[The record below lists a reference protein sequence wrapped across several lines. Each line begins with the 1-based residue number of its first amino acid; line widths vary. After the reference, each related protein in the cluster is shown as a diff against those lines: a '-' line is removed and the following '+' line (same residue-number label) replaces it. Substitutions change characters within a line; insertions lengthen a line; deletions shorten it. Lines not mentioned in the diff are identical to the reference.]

1 MLIMEIGTRIKE
13 LRNSRRIKQETF
25 AFDIG
30 VSVQTV
36 SRWENNI
43 NYPDVSMLPILAS
56 YFKVTTDYLLDVK
69 GETDM
74 AKLLKTTEVFELPGK
89 EEAEKMVEGFKN
101 SPFPKLVK
109 YSYTEED
116 GKVILEVTKEFGV
129 DLKDMKF
136 DK

>member
-1 MLIMEIGTRIKE
+1 MEIGTRIKE
-13 LRNSRRIKQETF
+13 LRNQKKIRQEDF
-25 AFDIG
+25 AADIG

-69 GETDM
+69 GDLNM
-74 AKLLKTTEVFELPGK
+74 AKLLRTTEVFELADQD
-89 EEAEKMVEGFKN
+89 EAKKMVDEFKS
-101 SPFPKLVK
+101 SPFPRLIDHKLK
-109 YSYTEED
+109 EAD

-136 DK
+136 DR